1 MLRSHQVRL
10 TAILLAVITLAA
22 AVLAGLNFSHEYD
35 FQLPTDG
42 VWWVEAQGGLQAQ
55 RVLANSPGQRAGIK
69 AGDLLVAVDDAPTH
83 RIPSLVREMFRAGGI
98 YGKATYSILRP
109 RPKSPATVARD
120 GVPLETQVILEPVD
134 RSSKQLQRVVA
145 LVYLFIGLYVLL
157 RRWTAP
163 KSTHFYIFCLVS
175 FVLYAFH
182 DTGQFNTFDWTIFWC
197 NIAATALQPALFLH
211 FALTF
216 PEERQTHR
224 RMRWIIALVYLPGV
238 VLVGLYVAAVE
249 LWTATELLHHRL
261 DQIGL
266 GYLALYYIIAA
277 ITFFASYRSAE
288 TPLRRQQLK
297 WLTRGTLLTVV
308 PLTLLDVIPYLSDI
322 PVSGVTTKL
331 VDLSLI
337 FLPLTFSYAIVRY
350 RLMDVDL
357 IFKRGVTYTLATASL
372 VMVYFGMVALSAEV
386 VNSRLPS
393 AGVWG
398 LLAAIVITAQLFD
411 PIKRRI
417 QERVDRVFDRKRYD
431 YRETLIDFGRGLNN
445 QTDLPTLMGA
455 IVDRLPRTLLVAR
468 VAVFLAN
475 NPDSDPN
482 AAPAHGGGYTLED
495 AHGLPVN
502 VVAQAATFDM
512 SFLDFDQPGA
522 GSHIFLENPQ
532 QALHLNE
539 SEQRTAALL
548 DLNYYLPCRVQS
560 RTIAVI
566 GLGRTAEGD
575 FLSSEDMELLESLA
589 SYIGIAIQNARLYS
603 SLARK
608 ISEYERLKEFNE
620 NIVESI
626 NIGIL
631 AVDLEDRIESWNAQL
646 EVMCATSRSEALGRP
661 LAELLPEN
669 FLTEFDRVR
678 NDPGVHNLY
687 KFRLSTRTGEVRT
700 VNIAIAPLVTRDFAT
715 VGRIVLLDDITDR
728 IHLEAQLSQAEKLSS
743 IGLLA
748 AGVAHEVNT
757 PLAVIS
763 SYAQMLAKHSRD
775 DRTISPLLEKIT
787 QQTFRASEIVNG
799 LLNFS
804 RTSGAEFARVDLNET
819 IRETLVLLEHQFK
832 TSQVRVEV
840 SYLENLPPIDG
851 NQGKLQQVFLNLF
864 LNAKDAMQGGG
875 TLTVATSLDGHI
887 GVSIQDS
894 GSGIA
899 AEHMRR
905 IYDPFFTTKNAP
917 KEGQRRGTGLGLAV
931 TYGILQEHGAKI
943 QVESH
948 VGEGTRFDLEFP
960 LTTGR
965 AVGAPSPASSAD
977 RRLPDG
983 EERKNSGGNTVV
995 DGKPDGQFDGQT
1007 GKRRPIHA

>member
-1 MLRSHQVRL
+1 MLRSHQTRL
-10 TAILLAVITLAA
+10 TAVFLAVVTVAA
-22 AVLAGLNFSHEYD
+22 IIFAGLNLAREND

-42 VWWVEAQGGLQAQ
+42 VWWIEAQGGLQAQ
-55 RVLANSPGQRAGIK
+55 RVLADSPGQRAGIK
-69 AGDLLVAVDDAPTH
+69 PGDVLVAVDDVPT
-83 RIPSLVREMFRAGGI
+83 RRMPSLVREMFHTGI
-98 YGKATYSILRP
+98 YGRASYSLIRP
-109 RPKSPATVARD
+109 GRSGAGPAARV
-120 GVPLETQVILEPVD
+120 GIPIETQVILEPVD
-134 RSSKQLQRVVA
+134 RSSKQWQRVVA
-145 LVYLFIGLYVLL
+145 LVYLLIGLYVLL

-216 PEERQTHR
+216 PEERQTQR
-224 RMRWIIALVYLPGV
+224 GLRWIIALVYLPALL
-238 VLVGLYVAAVE
+238 LVGLYVAAIE

-277 ITFFASYRSAE
+277 ITFFASYRSTN

-297 WLTRGTLLTVV
+297 WLTRGTLMTVV
-308 PLTLLDVIPYLSDI
+308 PLTLLDVIPYLSDV
-322 PVSGVTTKL
+322 PVSGAVIKL

-372 VMVYFGMVALSAEV
+372 VLVYFGMVAVSAEV
-386 VNSRLPS
+386 VHARLPS

-411 PIKRRI
+411 PIKKRI
-417 QERVDRVFDRKRYD
+417 QERVDRLFDRKRYD
-431 YRETLIDFGRGLNN
+431 YRETLIDFGRGLNT
-445 QTDLPTLMGA
+445 QTDLRTLVGS
-455 IVDRLPRTLLVAR
+455 IVDRLPRSLLVAR
-468 VAVFLAN
+468 VAVFIAN
-475 NPDSDPN
+475 DPELS
-482 AAPAHGGGYTLED
+482 PAHGGGYTLED
-495 AHGLPVN
+495 AHGLPPQ
-502 VVAQAATFDM
+502 VVAQASTFDM

-539 SEQRTAALL
+539 SERRTASLL
-548 DLNYYLPCRVQS
+548 DLNYYLPCSVQS
-560 RTIAVI
+560 KTIAVI
-566 GLGRTAEGD
+566 GLGRTTGGD
-575 FLSSEDMELLESLA
+575 FLSSEEMELLESLA

-603 SLARK
+603 SLERK

-631 AVDLEDRIESWNAQL
+631 AIDLEDRVESWNAQL
-646 EVMCATSRSEALGRP
+646 EVMCATPRSEALGQP
-661 LAELLPEN
+661 LGSLLPPN
-669 FLTEFDRVR
+669 FMAEFERVKSI
-678 NDPGVHNLY
+678 PGLHNLY
-687 KFRLSTRTGEVRT
+687 KFRLATRTGEVRT
-700 VNIAIAPLVTRDFAT
+700 ANIAIAPLVTRDFVT
-715 VGRIVLLDDITDR
+715 VGRIILLDDITER
-728 IHLEAQLSQAEKLSS
+728 IHLESQLSQAEKLSS
-743 IGLLA
+743 VGLLA

-763 SYAQMLAKHSRD
+763 SYAQMLTKHARGD
-775 DRTISPLLEKIT
+775 KTIAPLLEKIT

-804 RTSGAEFARVDLNET
+804 RTSGAEFTRVDLNQT
-819 IRETLVLLEHQFK
+819 IRETLILLEHQFK
-832 TSQVRVEV
+832 MAQVRVDAT
-840 SYLENLPPIDG
+840 YQDGLPEING

-875 TLTVATSLDGHI
+875 VLTVQTFANGHI
-887 GVSIQDS
+887 GVRIQDS

-899 AEHMRR
+899 VEHVQR
-905 IYDPFFTTKNAP
+905 IYDPFFTTKNTP

-931 TYGILQEHGAKI
+931 TYGIIQEHAGKI
-943 QVESH
+943 QVESR
-948 VGEGTRFDLEFP
+948 VGEGTSFTLEFP
-960 LTTGR
+960 LR
-965 AVGAPSPASSAD
+965 AAVAMKTLAPSFHPAASASSQSLEDAGNNEAAK
-977 RRLPDG
+977 LHG
-983 EERKNSGGNTVV
+983 QRKPTMLE
-995 DGKPDGQFDGQT
+995 GKPT
-1007 GKRRPIHA
+1007 HV